1 MRYLKKYENFDTKP
15 ELVVQ
20 DVGDRYIINKMDL
33 EGKMYRFFRERNEI
47 IPQNNNDEIWIIY
60 EYEASGMNNPKDIS
74 DALNY
79 LENLPGVETV
89 IHRMGYRFE
98 ITFDKAIEIK

>member
-1 MRYLKKYENFDTKP
+1 MKYLKKYENYDTKL
-15 ELVVQ
+15 ELIVQ
-20 DVGDRYIINKMDL
+20 DVGDCYIINKIDL

-47 IPQNNNDEIWIIY
+47 IPQNNNEIWITY
-60 EYEASGMNNPKDIS
+60 EYEAFGMNNLKDIS

-98 ITFDKAIEIK
+98 ITFDKQIEIK